1 MIWRSMASSGTPSSE
16 KCRKENRMCSRE
28 MNEDFD
34 LERKEDIAILS
45 ERLAKEMGYLLREV
59 ETVTLMSLR
68 RLRIRQCRIW
78 QRVNKTKQGYFRV
91 GW

>member
-1 MIWRSMASSGTPSSE
+1 MASSGTPSSE

-45 ERLAKEMGYLLREV
+45 ESLAEEMGYLIREV
-59 ETVTLMSLR
+59 EILLTEF
-68 RLRIRQCRIW
+68 
-78 QRVNKTKQGYFRV
+78 KETKNTIM
-91 GW
+91 

>member
-1 MIWRSMASSGTPSSE
+1 
-16 KCRKENRMCSRE
+16 MCSRE

-45 ERLAKEMGYLLREV
+45 ESLAKEMGYLLREV

-68 RLRIRQCRIW
+68 RLRIR
-78 QRVNKTKQGYFRV
+78 
-91 GW
+91 